1 MSLIKL
7 KNNALDNL
15 TSFEGSASL
24 GDMVLYHLL
33 LHQSSASIEF
43 DLSTYKEYKFFY

>member
-24 GDMVLYHLL
+24 NK
-33 LHQSSASIEF
+33 F
-43 DLSTYKEYKFFY
+43 NKEVEIL